1 MVCPLAKMYT
11 LGSDFIP
18 APNHAGGLRYHG
30 MSPVLSQLYADGFMD
45 PAIRPTAADPT
56 AQGVI
61 AIVALVVNV
70 VILVAIIKRAKA
82 QKKNPYKQ
90 EVFTD
95 QKDFQEAMARA

>member
-1 MVCPLAKMYT
+1 MKPKAMQMNT
-11 LGSDFIP
+11 TIP
-18 APNHAGGLRYHG
+18 TI
-30 MSPVLSQLYADGFMD
+30 YADGFMD

-56 AQGVI
+56 AQGVV

-70 VILVAIIKRAKA
+70 VILAVIIKRAKE

-95 QKDFQEAMARA
+95 QKNFQEAMVRV

>member
-1 MVCPLAKMYT
+1 MQMNT
-11 LGSDFIP
+11 TIP
-18 APNHAGGLRYHG
+18 TI
-30 MSPVLSQLYADGFMD
+30 YADGFMD
-45 PAIRPTAADPT
+45 PAIRLPLPTT

>member
-1 MVCPLAKMYT
+1 MQMNT
-11 LGSDFIP
+11 TIP
-18 APNHAGGLRYHG
+18 TI
-30 MSPVLSQLYADGFMD
+30 YADGFMD

-56 AQGVI
+56 AQGVV

-70 VILVAIIKRAKA
+70 VILAVIIKRAKA

-95 QKDFQEAMARA
+95 QKDFQEAMARV

>member
-1 MVCPLAKMYT
+1 MQMNT
-11 LGSDFIP
+11 TIP
-18 APNHAGGLRYHG
+18 TI
-30 MSPVLSQLYADGFMD
+30 YADGFMD
-45 PAIRPTAADPT
+45 PA

>member
-1 MVCPLAKMYT
+1 MKPKAMQMNT
-11 LGSDFIP
+11 TIP
-18 APNHAGGLRYHG
+18 TI
-30 MSPVLSQLYADGFMD
+30 YADGFMD

-56 AQGVI
+56 VQGVI

>member
-1 MVCPLAKMYT
+1 MFHGFEAESNADEYHHPHYLCMCIVNCPFGAI
-11 LGSDFIP
+11 SDKGQIFQLI
-18 APNHAGGLRYHG
+18 HAIKEGQR
-30 MSPVLSQLYADGFMD
+30 
-45 PAIRPTAADPT
+45 
-56 AQGVI
+56 VI

>member
-1 MVCPLAKMYT
+1 MFHGFEAESNADEYHHPHYLCRRLH
-11 LGSDFIP
+11 GSCHP
-18 APNHAGGLRYHG
+18 A
-30 MSPVLSQLYADGFMD
+30 
-45 PAIRPTAADPT
+45 TAADPT

-70 VILVAIIKRAKA
+70 VILVAIIKRAKT

-95 QKDFQEAMARA
+95 QKDSQEAMARA

>member
-1 MVCPLAKMYT
+1 MQMNT
-11 LGSDFIP
+11 TIP
-18 APNHAGGLRYHG
+18 TI
-30 MSPVLSQLYADGFMD
+30 YADGFMD
-45 PAIRPTAADPT
+45 PAIRLPLPIPPPRA
-56 AQGVI
+56 VI

>member
-1 MVCPLAKMYT
+1 MKPKAMQMNT
-11 LGSDFIP
+11 TIP
-18 APNHAGGLRYHG
+18 TI
-30 MSPVLSQLYADGFMD
+30 YADGFMD

-56 AQGVI
+56 AQGVV

-70 VILVAIIKRAKA
+70 VILAVIIKRAKA

>member
-1 MVCPLAKMYT
+1 MQMNT
-11 LGSDFIP
+11 TIP
-18 APNHAGGLRYHG
+18 TI
-30 MSPVLSQLYADGFMD
+30 YADGFMD
-45 PAIRPTAADPT
+45 PAIPT

>member
-1 MVCPLAKMYT
+1 MFHGFEAESNADEYHHPHYLCRRLH
-11 LGSDFIP
+11 GSCHP
-18 APNHAGGLRYHG
+18 A
-30 MSPVLSQLYADGFMD
+30 
-45 PAIRPTAADPT
+45 TAADPT

-61 AIVALVVNV
+61 AIV
-70 VILVAIIKRAKA
+70 RAKA

>member
-1 MVCPLAKMYT
+1 M
-11 LGSDFIP
+11 FF
-18 APNHAGGLRYHG
+18 HR
-30 MSPVLSQLYADGFMD
+30 
-45 PAIRPTAADPT
+45 AIRKDTSAAQRFPPISDTKAAPTAFLACR
-56 AQGVI
+56 AFSGVVT
-61 AIVALVVNV
+61 IVALVVNV